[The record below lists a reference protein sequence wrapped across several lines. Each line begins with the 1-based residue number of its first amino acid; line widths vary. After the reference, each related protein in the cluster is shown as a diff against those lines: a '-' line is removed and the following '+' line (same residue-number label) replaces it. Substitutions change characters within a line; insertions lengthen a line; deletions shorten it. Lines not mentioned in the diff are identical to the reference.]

1 MNASSA
7 KSAPTRLVA
16 YGLGLA
22 VFAVASFAMAAL
34 MSSSAHAQ
42 GAPVDLSPPTALD
55 PNQPANQPESVQAAP
70 LQIPA
75 EAPTEVKLPA
85 PKLVQPAIQV
95 EGLAN
100 IDPDIIGVL
109 PEAEGGFGRDLWFGI
124 ERGELE
130 NLLPKIPVTTA
141 SPAARDLMRRVLL
154 SATDVP
160 TGERGKLITIRSKLL
175 ASMGDFVGVTTLM
188 NALPGRV
195 TNQELLRIEVDTRL
209 LTGDYARACELA
221 QLYMADQSSAYW
233 QKVFI
238 FCQALSDEHDAAAL
252 GASLLREMG
261 NEDAVFYTL
270 IDHLSIG
277 GEPPRIDSLPDPK
290 PLHLALARAAKVRLP
305 TDVIESNLPG
315 VLRAI
320 AISPNASP
328 ELRLEAAERAE
339 VAGALPIDA
348 LRQLYASIQFSAE
361 ELQAPLESRSRR
373 TGPMSRALLYRASL
387 MQTASAAQA
396 KALSRALDLARA
408 GGRYASTARAFL
420 PVLTRVPPS
429 KDLAWFA
436 PEAFRAFLITGRH
449 DEAKPWFEL
458 LEASA
463 AADAEL
469 ASKLAALMPVAR
481 LSGYEGADDWD
492 LSSLEKWWQT
502 VKLQDGARERAALLA
517 SVFDAIGDVVP
528 DEFWVPLI
536 DGPELQ
542 TVLAPHP
549 ALWFRFDAAVSRA
562 NVGETILL
570 ALVIMGD
577 GGPARAEPI
586 VLHKLLKGLR
596 AIGMEAKAREM
607 ALEAVVSAGL

>member
-7 KSAPTRLVA
+7 KARPSRVAPLGI
-16 YGLGLA
+16 GLTA
-22 VFAVASFAMAAL
+22 FAL
-34 MSSSAHAQ
+34 MTSGAWAQ
-42 GAPVDLSPPTALD
+42 GQPVDLSPPTALD
-55 PNQPANQPESVQAAP
+55 PAAVQSTPATPIIAAP
-70 LQIPA
+70 
-75 EAPTEVKLPA
+75 TPA
-85 PKLVQPAIQV
+85 PIAVELPKPKPALPSIQV
-95 EGLAN
+95 QGLAG

-109 PEAEGGFGRDLWFGI
+109 PQAEGGFGRDLWFGM
-124 ERGELE
+124 ERAELE

-160 TGERGKLITIRSKLL
+160 KGERGKLITIRAKLL

-188 NALPGRV
+188 NALPGRIS
-195 TNQELLRIEVDTRL
+195 NQELLRIEVDTRL

-261 NEDAVFYTL
+261 DDDAVFYKL
-270 IDHLSIG
+270 IDHLSVG
-277 GEPPRIDSLPDPK
+277 GKPPRISSLPDPK
-290 PLHLALARAAKVRLP
+290 PLHLALARAAKLRLP

-348 LRQLYASIQFSAE
+348 LRQLYASIQFTKE
-361 ELQAPLESRSRR
+361 ELEDPLNSKSRR
-373 TGPMSRALLYRASL
+373 TGPMNRSLLYRASL
-387 MQTASAAQA
+387 MQTVPAAQA
-396 KALSRALDLARA
+396 EALTRALDLARA

-436 PEAFRAFLITGRH
+436 PEAIRAFLITGRH
-449 DEAKPWFEL
+449 DEAKPWFAL
-458 LEASA
+458 LESSA
-463 AADAEL
+463 ALDG
-469 ASKLAALMPVAR
+469 KLADQLGALMPVAR

-492 LSSLEKWWQT
+492 LTGLEKWWNT
-502 VKLQDGARERAALLA
+502 VKVEDGARERAALLA
-517 SVFDAIGDVVP
+517 SVFDAIGEVVP
-528 DEFWVPLI
+528 DQFWVPLI

-549 ALWFRFDAAVSRA
+549 ALWFRFEAASSRA
-562 NVGETILL
+562 NVGETVLL

-586 VLHKLLKGLR
+586 VLHRLLKGLR
-596 AIGMEAKAREM
+596 TVGLEAEAREM